1 MKLTLQIRRFHIFL
15 SCKHLISISTDGI
28 DLTIVY
34 HKAVRMCSLPARIGV
49 CTESGMHHGDRR
61 FIIRALQICKE
72 CAELSYKKHT
82 FIYDRTAA
90 HRHNISIIITLF
102 KLAACNIQHS
112 VKRQPFFYFFRLFD
126 KCLHDVWHT
135 FSCFMTENLRNYRHG
150 SPSEKFQSFFFHN
163 DLKHLFRLCTFDL
176 MLWEK
181 ELCNTVFSLFTD
193 FKAFFLTGLFEEFVR
208 NLQKDTN
215 TITGLSFCIF
225 TGTMLQMFYNPE
237 RIGNCIMSFF
247 TFYIYN
253 NTDPAVVVFKFTA
266 VQTMIFSAYFLHI
279 HLPFLI
285 PDFSPAG
292 FFSVLH
298 NHLLPLQIHETADVH
313 GSVWI

>member
-1 MKLTLQIRRFHIFL
+1 
-15 SCKHLISISTDGI
+15 
-28 DLTIVY
+28 
-34 HKAVRMCSLPARIGV
+34 
-49 CTESGMHHGDRR
+49 
-61 FIIRALQICKE
+61 
-72 CAELSYKKHT
+72 
-82 FIYDRTAA
+82 
-90 HRHNISIIITLF
+90 
-102 KLAACNIQHS
+102 
-112 VKRQPFFYFFRLFD
+112 
-126 KCLHDVWHT
+126 
-135 FSCFMTENLRNYRHG
+135 MTENLRNYRHG

-181 ELCNTVFSLFTD
+181 ELGNSVFSLVTNL
-193 FKAFFLTGLFEEFVR
+193 KSFFLTGFFEKFMR

-215 TITGLSFCIF
+215 TITGLSLCIF

-253 NTDPAVVVFKFTA
+253 STDPAVVVFKFTA